1 MHILKR
7 FGETG
12 SSQAYGFPQARQ
24 MTFLDNFGDLVTKT
38 NRMAMSHGGF
48 DELGIGRGLSEIGN
62 VQAEFMLLFTSYEDA
77 TDQLDAIRQ
86 MNDWGVQRLF
96 MQPIDQGATE
106 RWCLARV
113 NDISGGQNVQ
123 NMPHKFQRV
132 KVTFQVADPFWYTAG
147 NQALWDGTYDWN
159 GAIDWDGT
167 GFTTVTGS
175 GSLSVTNSGNAFTVG
190 RFVAEVTGATAFNRL
205 IVRRMVNNGIQ
216 DQWVLNGD
224 FVQND
229 VIEVDPRKQW
239 VIVNGVS
246 QIGNFT
252 FRHPDWL
259 RLLPGSNTIEVVADQ
274 AGAQLSTI
282 IRYYER
288 YV

>member
-12 SSQAYGFPQARQ
+12 SSQVYGFPQSRQ
-24 MTFLDNFGDLVTKT
+24 QTYLDNFGDLVTKT

-48 DELGIGRGLSEIGN
+48 DELGSGRGLSEIGN
-62 VQAEFMLLFTSYEDA
+62 VQAEYMLLFNSYEDA

-96 MQPIDQGATE
+96 MQPVDQGATE

-132 KVTFQVADPFWYTAG
+132 KVTFQVADPFWYTSG
-147 NQALWDGTYDWN
+147 NQALWDATYDWN

-167 GFTTVTGS
+167 GLTTVTGS
-175 GSLSVTNSGNAFTVG
+175 GSLTVTNNGNAFTLG
-190 RFVAEVTGATAFNRL
+190 RFVAQVTGAQAFNQL
-205 IVRRMVNNGIQ
+205 IVRRTVNGGAV
-216 DQWVLNGD
+216 DQWVINRA
-224 FVQND
+224 FAQND
-229 VIEVDPRKQW
+229 VVEVDPRKQW
-239 VIVNGVS
+239 VLINGYDRFS
-246 QIGNFT
+246 AFQ

-259 RLLPGSNTIEVVADQ
+259 RLLPGSNTITVTTDQ
-274 AGAQLSTI
+274 ASAALDCVV
-282 IRYYER
+282 RYYER